1 MYICTPSLKKLR
13 SAQALFSFEELGCM
27 LDISASAFEGK

>member
-13 SAQALFSFEELGCM
+13 SAKALFSFGELAGR
-27 LDISASAFEGK
+27 LNIESIALKGK

>member
-13 SAQALFSFEELGCM
+13 SAQALLRFEELAGR
-27 LDISASAFEGK
+27 LNIESIALKGK